1 MPKIQRASDVIE
13 QDSEKAFYFI
23 GGGIASAAVAALL
36 LKYQGTGG
44 FVPLAWILVFA
55 AVGLIGYGIYWIV
68 KAKQVTSVSI
78 KCPFCYER
86 NDLIEQPVDDDVPC
100 VACNR
105 MIPIQGGQVLSVS
118 QVRCGFCNGLNY
130 YSAKTE
136 ALLCEHCNR
145 EIQLFQ
151 DEGKESGKRI
161 AKGFAVIDDDQQYE
175 LVLLEVGRS
184 TEEVITTL
192 QQMLAL
198 NRNQVKDILENTPV
212 TLLQGLPRMKVDLL
226 VAQLAAHGATAEA
239 RSLK

>member
-13 QDSEKAFYFI
+13 QDAEKAFYFI
-23 GGGIASAAVAALL
+23 GGGIASAAVAGLL
-36 LKYQGTGG
+36 LKYQGSGG
-44 FVPLAWILVFA
+44 FVPLAWILVLA
-55 AVGLIGYGIYWIV
+55 AVCLIGYGVYWIV
-68 KAKQVTSVSI
+68 KAKKVTSVSI
-78 KCPFCYER
+78 KCPFCFER
-86 NDLIEQPVDDDVPC
+86 NDLVEQPVDDDVPC

-145 EIQLFQ
+145 EI
-151 DEGKESGKRI
+151 

-184 TEEVITTL
+184 SEEVITTL

-239 RSLK
+239 RSLQ